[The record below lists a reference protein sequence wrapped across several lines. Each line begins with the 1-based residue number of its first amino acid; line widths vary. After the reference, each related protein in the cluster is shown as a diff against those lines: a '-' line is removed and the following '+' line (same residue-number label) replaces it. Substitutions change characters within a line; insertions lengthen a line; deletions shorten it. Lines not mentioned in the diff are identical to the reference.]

1 MSTAALLPLAYVFR
15 VNHTLR
21 AGGFFYKFMPTK
33 ERIQLV
39 EDLADLEHR
48 LATGTHERLQL
59 GALCATFVKA
69 REGIAAAAQ

>member
-1 MSTAALLPLAYVFR
+1 
-15 VNHTLR
+15 
-21 AGGFFYKFMPTK
+21 MPTK

-69 REGIAAAAQ
+69 REGIAAAAQQ